1 MLELERDRDRNR
13 QPVSVCVFPDRVFL
27 FLLLIFL
34 RQLIPLGSPLEALDD
49 ERFSYGP
56 SPWQVKLAIAET
68 TPRNLWQCYLL
79 NAWMRKGF
87 LGVRPNRAAAVD
99 RNQAAQRIQALIRGC
114 ASWRR
119 DIYRALVLVRLAH
132 DHGRNL
138 P

>member
-34 RQLIPLGSPLEALDD
+34 RQFIPLGSPFEALDD

-56 SPWQVKLAIAET
+56 GLWQVKLAIAET

-79 NAWMRKGF
+79 ILWMRKGF
-87 LGVRPNRAAAVD
+87 FGAHPVANNPAAAAS
-99 RNQAAQRIQALIRGC
+99 RNQAAQRIQASFAALPPSATI
-114 ASWRR
+114 
-119 DIYRALVLVRLAH
+119 DIGTFQLKSGQGI
-132 DHGRNL
+132 DS
-138 P
+138 